1 MSYPLEVGVV
11 ECMLPAENDDFP
23 QPPRA
28 RPSQDQLEQLNLLA
42 HRNLVERLEQFG
54 NRLTDKHN
62 DALRHI
68 IRGFTE
74 QAFGSVKERR
84 CYPLPCG
91 AGKTLGLVTWIA
103 TATRL
108 QLRLDVAVATATVN
122 AQCDIY
128 DAMVAHGVNPNL
140 VSIVHS
146 KGKNARHPCTTDTN
160 RPILLLTHS
169 KLIRSGEDMTA
180 TLTGG
185 RYRDL
190 IFWDES
196 LIDYSTQHL
205 ALVTAYRSIEDVQR
219 GGGASK
225 QMIEALSYAKAK
237 IEAQHELQRK
247 DSPSSPLRLNEGHDY
262 DELRKEIPTLRF
274 IGSESERRSAKEGI
288 AKLLNMLADS
298 VAVALPKH
306 GTHDDGLIQFRRMLS
321 DKLDSIA
328 VLDASA
334 PVRLAAF
341 NELGS
346 TSHELFAVKRYDNV
360 SIKQVLLPASVSTL
374 RQHPNRLEEVAE
386 IAALTIRETPTS
398 DSILIF
404 TAKGDDQCGL
414 QRRFKASLRRQ
425 GVDIEEK
432 VDDKPRIS
440 WLTWGNEASSN
451 DYGHCQHIL
460 MLGLLRRSVLNLTA
474 IAAAQRDD
482 VCYVPTTQEWQLL
495 QRTELAHSV
504 LQGLNRGCSRQVD
517 ERGMARAMSVT
528 IVDAADGLEGVLKP
542 VMPGVRWNTSTPVGR
557 STRTQAAADAIVIHL
572 LGLPCPT
579 IISVQKLKSTLKID
593 LSATANRQAI
603 DVALTNLTISRAL
616 KGGPV
621 WRKVAG
627 SLVSS
632 GEQK

>member
-1 MSYPLEVGVV
+1 MSHPLEVGVV
-11 ECMLPAENDDFP
+11 ECMLPAENDDFL
-23 QPPRA
+23 QPPNA
-28 RPSQDQLEQLNLLA
+28 RPSQHQLEQLNLLA
-42 HRNLVERLEQFG
+42 HQNLVERLEQFG

-91 AGKTLGLVTWIA
+91 GGKTLALVTWIA

-108 QLRLDVAVATATVN
+108 QLRVAVAVATATIK

-128 DAMVAHGVNPNL
+128 DALVSHGVNPNL
-140 VSIVHS
+140 VSVVHS
-146 KGKNARHPCTTDTN
+146 KGKSVRPPCTADTN

-196 LIDYSTQHL
+196 LVDYATQHL

-225 QMIEALSYAKAK
+225 RMIEALSYAKTK
-237 IEAQHELQRK
+237 IEAQHELQRMG
-247 DSPSSPLRLNEGHDY
+247 SPSSPLRPNERYDY
-262 DELRKEIPTLRF
+262 QELRKEIPTLRF
-274 IGSESERRSAKEGI
+274 IGSDSERKSAKEGI
-288 AKLLNMLADS
+288 AKLLNMLSDS

-306 GTHDDGLIQFRRMLS
+306 GTHDNGLIQFRRMLS

-341 NELGS
+341 NKLGGAS
-346 TSHELFAVKRYDNV
+346 RDLFAVKRYNNV
-360 SIKQVLLPASVSTL
+360 SVKQELLPASVSTL
-374 RQHPNRLEEVAE
+374 RQHPNRLEEVAV
-386 IAALTIRETPTS
+386 IAASTIKEIPLS

-425 GVDIEEK
+425 GVDIEGK
-432 VDDKPRIS
+432 VDEKPRIS

-451 DYGHCQHIL
+451 DYAHCQHIL

-482 VCYVPTTQEWQLL
+482 LCHVPTTQEWQLL
-495 QRTELAHSV
+495 QRTEQAHSV
-504 LQGLNRGCSRQVD
+504 LQGMNRGCSRQVD
-517 ERGMARAMSVT
+517 ERGMARTMNVT
-528 IVDAADGLEGVLKP
+528 IVDAEDGLEGTLVP
-542 VMPGVRWNTSTPVGR
+542 VMPGVQWTTSTPHGK

-572 LGLPCPT
+572 QGLPCPT
-579 IISVQKLKSTLKID
+579 IISVQKLNRAIKND
-593 LSATANRQAI
+593 LSPTATRQAI
-603 DVALTNLTISRAL
+603 DFALIDLAASRL
-616 KGGPV
+616 MKGGPV
-621 WRKVAG
+621 WTKVAG

-632 GEQK
+632 EE